1 MKKKFIY
8 LILIALSNS
17 IIANA
22 QDVVKTMPSMNVNPI
37 FIGGNLVIG
46 GGAGSFQLGLNP
58 EMYKRVN
65 DYVDIGAATN
75 LFFQSFNPTI
85 SNGLPGVSSRSFQ
98 LGAGAFTRIW
108 PLEKFFIQI
117 QPEYNYTWSRFKDR
131 GTEGINAGASRSI
144 RFGAESLLAGIG
156 YGTRSENGMTYFSV
170 MIDLLKN
177 PNSPYRDG
185 YNRAD
190 PIIRAGFAFPIFSAK
205 KKQP

>member
-1 MKKKFIY
+1 MKKKLLL

-17 IIANA
+17 YILTA
-22 QDVVKTMPSMNVNPI
+22 QEVIKTMPSMNVNPV
-37 FIGGNLVIG
+37 FIGGNLVLG
-46 GGAGSFQLGLNP
+46 GGAGSFQFGINP
-58 EMYKRVN
+58 EIFKHVN
-65 DYVDIGAATN
+65 EYIDLGAATN

-85 SNGLPGVSSRSFQ
+85 SNGLSGTSSRSFQ

-108 PLEKFFIQI
+108 PLEKFFIQV

-131 GTEGINAGASRSI
+131 GTESVYAGASRSI
-144 RFGAESLLAGIG
+144 HFGAESLLAGIG

-185 YNRAD
+185 FNRAD
-190 PIIRAGFAFPIFSAK
+190 PIVRAGFAFPILSAK

>member
-8 LILIALSNS
+8 LILFALSNS
-17 IIANA
+17 YILRA
-22 QDVVKTMPSMNVNPI
+22 QEVIKTMPSINDNPL

-58 EMYKRVN
+58 EIYKRVN

-75 LFFQSFNPTI
+75 LFFQSFNPTN
-85 SNGLPGVSSRSFQ
+85 SNGLPGISSRSFQ

-108 PLEKFFIQI
+108 PIEKFFIQI

-156 YGTRSENGMTYFSV
+156 YGSRSENGMTYFSV

-177 PNSPYRDG
+177 QNSPYRDS

-190 PIIRAGFAFPIFSAK
+190 PIIRAGFAFPIRSK
-205 KKQP
+205 R

>member
-1 MKKKFIY
+1 MKKKLIY
-8 LILIALSNS
+8 LMLFALSNS
-17 IIANA
+17 IFLKA
-22 QDVVKTMPSMNVNPI
+22 QEVIKTMPSMNVHPI
-37 FIGGNLVIG
+37 FIGGNVVIG
-46 GGAGSFQLGLNP
+46 GGAGSLQIGLNP

-85 SNGLPGVSSRSFQ
+85 SSGLSGTSSRSFQ
-98 LGAGAFTRIW
+98 LGVGGFTRIW
-108 PLEKFFIQI
+108 PIEKFFIQV

-131 GTEGINAGASRSI
+131 GTESVNAGASRSI

-177 PNSPYRDG
+177 PNSPYRDS

-190 PIIRAGFAFPIFSAK
+190 PIIRAGFTFPIRSK
-205 KKQP
+205 R

>member
-1 MKKKFIY
+1 MKNKLIY
-8 LILIALSNS
+8 LILFALSNS
-17 IIANA
+17 FFLKA
-22 QDVVKTMPSMNVNPI
+22 QEVVKTMPSMNVNPI

-46 GGAGSFQLGLNP
+46 GGAGSFQIGLNP
-58 EMYKRVN
+58 EIYKRVN

-85 SNGLPGVSSRSFQ
+85 SNGLPGISSRSFQ

-108 PLEKFFIQI
+108 PLEKFFIQV

-131 GTEGINAGASRSI
+131 GTEGVNAGASRSS

-156 YGTRSENGMTYFSV
+156 YGSRSENGMTYFSV

-177 PNSPYRDG
+177 TNSPYRDS

-190 PIIRAGFAFPIFSAK
+190 PIIRAGFAFPIRSK
-205 KKQP
+205 R

>member
-1 MKKKFIY
+1 MKNKLIY
-8 LILIALSNS
+8 LILFALSNS
-17 IIANA
+17 FILKA
-22 QDVVKTMPSMNVNPI
+22 QEVVKTMPSMNVNPV

-46 GGAGSFQLGLNP
+46 GGAGSFQIGLNP
-58 EMYKRVN
+58 EIYKRVN

-85 SNGLPGVSSRSFQ
+85 SNGLPGISSRSFQ

-108 PLEKFFIQI
+108 PIEKFFIQV

-144 RFGAESLLAGIG
+144 SFGAESLLAGIG
-156 YGTRSENGMTYFSV
+156 YGSRSENGMTYFSV

-177 PNSPYRDG
+177 INSPYRDS

-190 PIIRAGFAFPIFSAK
+190 PIIRAGFAFPIRSK
-205 KKQP
+205 R

>member
-1 MKKKFIY
+1 MKNKLIY
-8 LILIALSNS
+8 LILFALSNS
-17 IIANA
+17 FILKA
-22 QDVVKTMPSMNVNPI
+22 QEVVKTMPSMNVNPV

-46 GGAGSFQLGLNP
+46 GGAGSFQIGLNP
-58 EMYKRVN
+58 EIYKRVN

-85 SNGLPGVSSRSFQ
+85 SNGLPGISSRSFQ
-98 LGAGAFTRIW
+98 MGVGGFTRIW
-108 PLEKFFIQI
+108 PLEKFFIQV

-131 GTEGINAGASRSI
+131 GTEGVNAGASRSI
-144 RFGAESLLAGIG
+144 SFGAESLLAGIG

-185 YNRAD
+185 FNRAD
-190 PIIRAGFAFPIFSAK
+190 PIIRAGFAFPIRSK
-205 KKQP
+205 R

>member
-1 MKKKFIY
+1 MKKKLIY
-8 LILIALSNS
+8 LMLFALSNS
-17 IIANA
+17 IFLKA
-22 QDVVKTMPSMNVNPI
+22 QEVVKTMPSMNVHPI
-37 FIGGNLVIG
+37 FIGGNVVIG
-46 GGAGSFQLGLNP
+46 GGAGSFQIGLNP

-85 SNGLPGVSSRSFQ
+85 SSGLSGTSSRSFQ
-98 LGAGAFTRIW
+98 LGVGGFTRIW
-108 PLEKFFIQI
+108 PIEKFFIQV

-131 GTEGINAGASRSI
+131 GTESVNAGASRSI

-177 PNSPYRDG
+177 PNSPYRDS

-190 PIIRAGFAFPIFSAK
+190 PIIRAGFTFPIRSK
-205 KKQP
+205 R

>member
-1 MKKKFIY
+1 MKKKLLF
-8 LILIALSNS
+8 LVFFALSNVS
-17 IIANA
+17 ILNA
-22 QDVVKTMPSMNVNPI
+22 QEVVKTMPSMNDNPL
-37 FIGGNLVIG
+37 FVGGNLVIG
-46 GGAGSFQLGLNP
+46 GGAGSFQIGINP

-65 DYVDIGAATN
+65 NYLDFGAATN
-75 LFFQSFNPTI
+75 LFFQTFNPTI
-85 SNGLPGVSSRSFQ
+85 SNGLSGTSSRSFQ

-131 GTEGINAGASRSI
+131 GTESINAGASRSI
-144 RFGAESLLAGIG
+144 SFGAESLLAGIG

-185 YNRAD
+185 FNRAD
-190 PIIRAGFAFPIFSAK
+190 PIIRAGFAFPIRSK
-205 KKQP
+205 R

>member
-1 MKKKFIY
+1 MLFV
-8 LILIALSNS
+8 LSNS
-17 IIANA
+17 FILKA
-22 QDVVKTMPSMNVNPI
+22 QEVVKTMPSMNVNPL
-37 FIGGNLVIG
+37 FIGGNVVIG
-46 GGAGSFQLGLNP
+46 GGAGSFQIGLNP

-85 SNGLPGVSSRSFQ
+85 SNGFSGTSSRSFQ
-98 LGAGAFTRIW
+98 LGVGGFTRIW
-108 PLEKFFIQI
+108 PIEQFFIQI

-131 GTEGINAGASRSI
+131 GTESVNAGASRSI

-177 PNSPYRDG
+177 PNSPYRDS

-190 PIIRAGFAFPIFSAK
+190 PIIRAGFTFPIRSK
-205 KKQP
+205 R

>member
-1 MKKKFIY
+1 MKNKLIY
-8 LILIALSNS
+8 LILFALSNS
-17 IIANA
+17 FILKA
-22 QDVVKTMPSMNVNPI
+22 QEVVKTMPSMNVNPV

-46 GGAGSFQLGLNP
+46 GGAGSFQIGLNP
-58 EMYKRVN
+58 EIYKRVN

-85 SNGLPGVSSRSFQ
+85 SNGLPGISSRSFQ
-98 LGAGAFTRIW
+98 MGVGGFTRIW
-108 PLEKFFIQI
+108 PLEKFFIQV

-131 GTEGINAGASRSI
+131 GTEGVNAGASRSI
-144 RFGAESLLAGIG
+144 SFGAESLLAGIG

-190 PIIRAGFAFPIFSAK
+190 PIIRAGFAFPIRSK
-205 KKQP
+205 R

>member
-1 MKKKFIY
+1 MKQKIIY
-8 LILIALSNS
+8 IILIALSSS
-17 IIANA
+17 ITAKA
-22 QDVVKTMPSMNVNPI
+22 QEVIKTMPSMNVNPI

-65 DYVDIGAATN
+65 DYVDFGAATN

-85 SNGLPGVSSRSFQ
+85 GNGLSGVSSRSFQ

-170 MIDLLKN
+170 MIDLFKN

-185 YNRAD
+185 FNRAD
-190 PIIRAGFAFPIFSAK
+190 PIIRAGFAFPILSAK

>member
-1 MKKKFIY
+1 MKKKLIY
-8 LILIALSNS
+8 LMLFALSNS
-17 IIANA
+17 IFLKA
-22 QDVVKTMPSMNVNPI
+22 QEVVKTMPSMNVHPI
-37 FIGGNLVIG
+37 FIGGNVVIG
-46 GGAGSFQLGLNP
+46 GGAGSFQIGLNP

-85 SNGLPGVSSRSFQ
+85 SSGLSGTSSRSFQ
-98 LGAGAFTRIW
+98 LGVGGFTRIW
-108 PLEKFFIQI
+108 PIEKFFIQV

-131 GTEGINAGASRSI
+131 GTESVNAGASRSI

-170 MIDLLKN
+170 MIDLLQN

-185 YNRAD
+185 YNRAE
-190 PIIRAGFAFPIFSAK
+190 PIIRAGFAFPIRRSK
-205 KKQP
+205 RE

>member
-1 MKKKFIY
+1 MKKKLLL
-8 LILIALSNS
+8 LILFALSNS
-17 IIANA
+17 YMLNA
-22 QDVVKTMPSMNVNPI
+22 QEVVKTMPSMNVNPI
-37 FIGGNLVIG
+37 FIGGNVVIG

-58 EMYKRVN
+58 EMYKRIN

-85 SNGLPGVSSRSFQ
+85 SNGLPGTSSRSFQ
-98 LGAGAFTRIW
+98 LGVGGFTRIW
-108 PLEKFFIQI
+108 PIEQFFIQI

-131 GTEGINAGASRSI
+131 GTEGVNATASKSI

-156 YGTRSENGMTYFSV
+156 YGTRSDNGMTYFSV

-177 PNSPYRDG
+177 PNSPYRDS

-190 PIIRAGFAFPIFSAK
+190 PIIRAGFTFSIRSK
-205 KKQP
+205 R

>member
-1 MKKKFIY
+1 MKNKLIY
-8 LILIALSNS
+8 LILFALSNS
-17 IIANA
+17 FILKA
-22 QDVVKTMPSMNVNPI
+22 QEVLKTMPSMNVNPI

-46 GGAGSFQLGLNP
+46 GGAGSFQIGLNP
-58 EMYKRVN
+58 EIYKRVN

-85 SNGLPGVSSRSFQ
+85 SNGLPGISSRSFQ

-108 PLEKFFIQI
+108 PIEKFFIQV

-131 GTEGINAGASRSI
+131 GTEGVNAGASRSI
-144 RFGAESLLAGIG
+144 SFGAESLLAGIG
-156 YGTRSENGMTYFSV
+156 YGSRSENGMTYFSV

-177 PNSPYRDG
+177 INSPYRDS

-190 PIIRAGFAFPIFSAK
+190 PIIRAGFAFPIRSK
-205 KKQP
+205 R

>member
-1 MKKKFIY
+1 MKNKLIY
-8 LILIALSNS
+8 LILFALSNS
-17 IIANA
+17 FILKA
-22 QDVVKTMPSMNVNPI
+22 QEVVKTMPSMNVNPI

-46 GGAGSFQLGLNP
+46 GGSGSFQIGLNP
-58 EMYKRVN
+58 EIYKRVN

-85 SNGLPGVSSRSFQ
+85 SNGLPGISSRSFQ

-108 PLEKFFIQI
+108 PIEKFFLQV

-144 RFGAESLLAGIG
+144 SFGAESLLAGIG
-156 YGTRSENGMTYFSV
+156 YGSRSENGMTYFSV

-177 PNSPYRDG
+177 TNSPYRDS
-185 YNRAD
+185 YNRAN
-190 PIIRAGFAFPIFSAK
+190 PIIRAGFAFPIRSK
-205 KKQP
+205 R

>member
-1 MKKKFIY
+1 MKKKFIF
-8 LILIALSNS
+8 LILFALSNS
-17 IIANA
+17 FILKA
-22 QDVVKTMPSMNVNPI
+22 QEVVKTMPSMNMNPI

-46 GGAGSFQLGLNP
+46 GGAGSFQIGLNP
-58 EMYKRVN
+58 EIYKRVK

-85 SNGLPGVSSRSFQ
+85 SNGLPGISSRSFQ

-108 PLEKFFIQI
+108 PLEKFFIQV

-144 RFGAESLLAGIG
+144 SFGAESLLAGIG
-156 YGTRSENGMTYFSV
+156 YGSRSENGMTYFSV

-177 PNSPYRDG
+177 QNSPYRDS

-190 PIIRAGFAFPIFSAK
+190 PIIRAGFAFPIRSK
-205 KKQP
+205 RE

>member
-1 MKKKFIY
+1 M
-8 LILIALSNS
+8 L
-17 IIANA
+17 NA
-22 QDVVKTMPSMNVNPI
+22 QEVVKTMPSMNDNPL
-37 FIGGNLVIG
+37 FVGGNLVIG
-46 GGAGSFQLGLNP
+46 GGAGSFQIGVNP
-58 EMYKRVN
+58 ELYKRIN
-65 DYVDIGAATN
+65 DYVDLGAATN

-85 SNGLPGVSSRSFQ
+85 SSGLSSTSSRSFQ

-131 GTEGINAGASRSI
+131 GTESINAGASRSI
-144 RFGAESLLAGIG
+144 SFGAESLLAGIG

-185 YNRAD
+185 FNRAD
-190 PIIRAGFAFPIFSAK
+190 PIIRAGFAFPIRSK
-205 KKQP
+205 R

>member
-1 MKKKFIY
+1 MKNKLIY
-8 LILIALSNS
+8 LILFALSNS
-17 IIANA
+17 FILKA
-22 QDVVKTMPSMNVNPI
+22 QEVVKTMPSMNVNPI

-46 GGAGSFQLGLNP
+46 GGAGSFQIGLNP
-58 EMYKRVN
+58 EIYKRVN

-85 SNGLPGVSSRSFQ
+85 SNGLPGISSRSFQ

-108 PLEKFFIQI
+108 PIEKFFIQV

-144 RFGAESLLAGIG
+144 SFGAESLLAGIG
-156 YGTRSENGMTYFSV
+156 YGSRSENGMTYFSV

-177 PNSPYRDG
+177 TNSPYRDS
-185 YNRAD
+185 YNRAN
-190 PIIRAGFAFPIFSAK
+190 PIIRAGFAFPIRSK
-205 KKQP
+205 R

>member
-1 MKKKFIY
+1 MRNKFIY
-8 LILIALSNS
+8 LILFALSNS
-17 IIANA
+17 FFLKA
-22 QDVVKTMPSMNVNPI
+22 QEVVKTMPSMNVNPL

-58 EMYKRVN
+58 EIYKRVN

-85 SNGLPGVSSRSFQ
+85 SNGLPGISSRSFQ
-98 LGAGAFTRIW
+98 LGVGGFSRIW
-108 PLEKFFIQI
+108 PLEKFFIQV

-131 GTEGINAGASRSI
+131 GTEGVNAGASRSI

-156 YGTRSENGMTYFSV
+156 YGSRSENGMTYFSV

-177 PNSPYRDG
+177 QNSPYRDS

-190 PIIRAGFAFPIFSAK
+190 PIIRAGFAFPIRSK
-205 KKQP
+205 RE